1 MITVTWWYSDIWQ
14 GKSLLPVLSHI
25 SLAYSFSQALILT
38 YKSYYHF
45 PSFPHKWG
53 TLIGMALKIILTRVI
68 NKFVIGSLIIQKHT
82 FWLRLLLHH
91 LIRLSDIV
99 FFILIYCLS
108 HFIYSCILDF
118 SVLQINFFMY
128 NKKNVNNFVDSSY
141 IQLPYHILLIIM
153 VV

>member
-1 MITVTWWYSDIWQ
+1 MSSLFCVLLIHFSNHRLTPYQFDYRLDGIVIS
-14 GKSLLPVLSHI
+14 GKANLVPVLSHF

-99 FFILIYCLS
+99 FFI
-108 HFIYSCILDF
+108 
-118 SVLQINFFMY
+118 
-128 NKKNVNNFVDSSY
+128 
-141 IQLPYHILLIIM
+141 
-153 VV
+153 